1 MKQRWI
7 SILTAIALVVAMIPC
22 ASLAAEPETASG
34 AAYAAAGE
42 AGEPEAASEADQPA
56 DQPAAPSG
64 QESGSG
70 ETGEPETDPEQQTEE
85 ELQLPEGQEGQAG
98 AQEQEE
104 PQASEPQESDAD
116 QGQEPE
122 AAQDQQPAEEPQL
135 SQPLESP
142 AGETGAPELY
152 QQQDQQPEDQRQ
164 APYEAGYNS
173 ANQTVEVP
181 YEVLGSAMNGKD
193 IFLAQVLDDQGR
205 TLAELKG
212 KKDKAQSMMVFTM
225 PYDVNLTAGT
235 YSFRITLRQ
244 SWTGTEVVLED
255 QVVLKLDQGIQGIH
269 LINTEIRYDG
279 TDQGTFT
286 LKFQNGTGDNRITS
300 IDKVKFSTR
309 LEDGSTTSMNLTQ
322 STSGYTYDLDKGE
335 LYIPNAFFA
344 DRTLDPVV
352 YFVGMDFTLANGQKI
367 TCNPLELTPDHSV
380 PVEGFVNP
388 GDQAWYFMYEP
399 KTQPEEPYDVSYPGP
414 NKTVEIP
421 FDVFGDALTNRDQV
435 SALVLDELGNPVA
448 QLDGKKDNFRDVVVL
463 TMPYDLDL
471 AAGTYDLRFQLRWSE
486 SGEESQLDGYAALIL
501 DQAIQGIHLINTEV
515 RYDGTDEGSYVL
527 KFQNGTGDN
536 RITSIDKVKFSTRL
550 EDGSTTSM
558 NLTQSTSGY
567 TYDLDKGE
575 LYIPNAFF
583 ADRTLDPVVYFVG
596 MDFTLANGQKIT
608 CNPLELTPDHSV
620 PVEGFVNP
628 GDQAWYFMYEP
639 KTQPEEPYDVSYP
652 GPNKTVEIPFDV
664 FGDALTNRDQVSAL
678 VLDELGNPV
687 AQLDGKKDNFRDV
700 VVLTMPYDLDLAAG
714 TYDLRFQ
721 LRWSESGE
729 ESQLD
734 GYAALILDQAIQ
746 GIHLIN
752 TEVRY
757 DGTDEGS
764 YVLKFQNGTGD
775 NRITDISKVWFMTR
789 MEDDSTEGFGL
800 RAGTDSFTWDPDR
813 GEVTIPASS
822 FARQE
827 LAPVVYFGMMDFTL
841 ANGETITANSLEVV
855 PDEAVL
861 PGDFVNDGSNNWFL
875 INEIG
880 VELSGSVKTWG
891 EAEPVTLTLTKEGE
905 GQVGE
910 PLTLEPEVQQYV
922 FSNLLPGTY
931 TLTASKHNHVTR
943 TYTIEVGD
951 SPLEQNIELCL
962 LGDVNGDGKV
972 TTLDAALVNACA
984 QQVTQL
990 NEYAY
995 ACADVTGDGIVST
1008 FDAARINAHAQ
1019 KVSSLWN

>member
-22 ASLAAEPETASG
+22 ASLAAEPETAPG

-42 AGEPEAASEADQPA
+42 TGEPEAASEAEEPA

-70 ETGEPETDPEQQTEE
+70 VTAEQQTEE
-85 ELQLPEGQEGQAG
+85 ELLLYEGQEGQAG
-98 AQEQEE
+98 THESQAEAQEQEVPGDE
-104 PQASEPQESDAD
+104 PQASQSQETDAD
-116 QGQEPE
+116 QVQQPVTAQE
-122 AAQDQQPAEEPQL
+122 QQPAEEPQL
-135 SQPLESP
+135 SQPQESP
-142 AGETGAPELY
+142 AGETGAPELS
-152 QQQDQQPEDQRQ
+152 QQPEDQRQ
-164 APYEAGYNS
+164 APYEVGYNS
-173 ANQTVEVP
+173 DSQTVNVP

-193 IFLAQVLDDQGR
+193 IFLAQVLDGQGK

-212 KKDKAQSMMVFTM
+212 KKDKEQSMMVFTM

-255 QVVLKLDQGIQGIH
+255 QVVLKLDQAIQGIH

-286 LKFQNGTGDNRITS
+286 LKFQNGTGANRITS
-300 IDKVKFSTR
+300 IDKVLFATR
-309 LEDGSTTSMNLTQ
+309 QEGGSATSMNLTQ

-335 LYIPNAFFA
+335 LYIPNAYFA
-344 DRTLDPVV
+344 NRTLDPVV

-435 SALVLDELGNPVA
+435 SALVLDDQGDPVA
-448 QLDGKKDNFRDVVVL
+448 QLKGKKDNFRDVVVL
-463 TMPYDLDL
+463 TMPYNLDL

-486 SGEESQLDGYAALIL
+486 SGEESQLDGYATLTL
-501 DQAIQGIHLINTEV
+501 DQAVQGIHLINTE
-515 RYDGTDEGSYVL
+515 
-527 KFQNGTGDN
+527 
-536 RITSIDKVKFSTRL
+536 I
-550 EDGSTTSM
+550 
-558 NLTQSTSGY
+558 
-567 TYDLDKGE
+567 
-575 LYIPNAFF
+575 
-583 ADRTLDPVVYFVG
+583 
-596 MDFTLANGQKIT
+596 
-608 CNPLELTPDHSV
+608 
-620 PVEGFVNP
+620 
-628 GDQAWYFMYEP
+628 
-639 KTQPEEPYDVSYP
+639 
-652 GPNKTVEIPFDV
+652 
-664 FGDALTNRDQVSAL
+664 
-678 VLDELGNPV
+678 
-687 AQLDGKKDNFRDV
+687 
-700 VVLTMPYDLDLAAG
+700 
-714 TYDLRFQ
+714 
-721 LRWSESGE
+721 
-729 ESQLD
+729 
-734 GYAALILDQAIQ
+734 
-746 GIHLIN
+746 
-752 TEVRY
+752 RY

-775 NRITDISKVWFMTR
+775 NRITDISKVRFMTR
-789 MEDDSTEGFGL
+789 MEDGSTEGFGL

-813 GEVTIPASS
+813 GEVTIPAAS

-827 LAPVVYFGMMDFTL
+827 LAPVVYFGMIDFTL
-841 ANGETITANSLEVV
+841 ANGETITANGLEVV

-875 INEIG
+875 INAIG
-880 VELSGSVKTWG
+880 VELTGSVKTWG

-905 GQVGE
+905 GQVGQS
-910 PLTLEPEVQQYV
+910 LTLEPEEQQYG

-972 TTLDAALVNACA
+972 TTMDAALVNACA
-984 QQVTQL
+984 QQVTNL
-990 NEYAY
+990 DEYAY

-1019 KVSSLWN
+1019 KVTSLWN